1 MKRSRVY
8 GMIGY
13 IYTVSFREREVL
25 TKFTK
30 IEPTRIV
37 KTVFQVF
44 MINLVYRCKD
54 WSWSSRQQ
62 SQSCVIG
69 DIDAG
74 RCGPSSHG
82 DDGWRHA
89 YDRYGRPLTRV
100 QHRRVSKTRQR
111 YIRLNFFL
119 KLLCFATYQSEFK
132 FPLALVASKLVKGPL
147 RTTKYEKVPK

>member
-13 IYTVSFREREVL
+13 IYILFHLIIIREREVL

-54 WSWSSRQQ
+54 
-62 SQSCVIG
+62 
-69 DIDAG
+69 
-74 RCGPSSHG
+74 
-82 DDGWRHA
+82 
-89 YDRYGRPLTRV
+89 
-100 QHRRVSKTRQR
+100 
-111 YIRLNFFL
+111 
-119 KLLCFATYQSEFK
+119 
-132 FPLALVASKLVKGPL
+132 
-147 RTTKYEKVPK
+147 